1 MSQENGED
9 GNSEQQRDGQGRFT
23 PQNQTVPT
31 EQSQPTNSEYVKM
44 NTILQK
50 QSGISA
56 EKFLEYQGKMNAK
69 DLFDK
74 LSFMADNVQP
84 PQQTQKPATLPPNQP
99 TVPISPG
106 TQKVE
111 LPGKAIGTQNLTKDG
126 FSVHLKLDS
135 KKLLHPKKTK

>member
-1 MSQENGED
+1 MSQQNGEN

-23 PQNQTVPT
+23 PQNQTVQT
-31 EQSQPTNSEYVKM
+31 GQSQPTDSEYMKI
-44 NTILQK
+44 NAILQK

-56 EKFLEYQGKMNAK
+56 EKFLEYQGKMSAK

-74 LSFMADNVQP
+74 LSFMVDNIQP
-84 PQQTQKPATLPPNQP
+84 PQQTPTPPTLPPNQP
-99 TVPISPG
+99 IVPISPEAG
-106 TQKVE
+106 KVK
-111 LPGKAIGTQNLTKDG
+111 LPGTPIGTQNLTKDG